1 MERQGIFRYN
11 KVRNLSFGGLSVKK
25 RIIVSNVVV
34 LCIASIIVGHF
45 YWKQKISKPTAASV
59 ESSAENIKEDNSKQN
74 DTREDYAKNLPE
86 DVQKKIKTALKE
98 EKQLNF
104 VIWGSESVPSDQN
117 GWPEKLKKELLSAY
131 GDELFNISIVSD
143 AEETTHS
150 VLNKK
155 LYKKIADKKPDILLF
170 EPFILNDNG
179 VVGIDNT
186 LSNITDILRKIQE
199 ANPDVSI
206 MLQPAH
212 PLFGA
217 KFYPKEVDALKQY
230 AEENH
235 FTYLNHWENWPD
247 KEDEQLKQ
255 YVTEDRSK
263 PSEKGNQV
271 WGEYLINYFV
281 AADE

>member
-1 MERQGIFRYN
+1 
-11 KVRNLSFGGLSVKK
+11 VKK

-212 PLFGA
+212 PLWC
-217 KFYPKEVDALKQY
+217 KIL
-230 AEENH
+230 
-235 FTYLNHWENWPD
+235 
-247 KEDEQLKQ
+247 
-255 YVTEDRSK
+255 S
-263 PSEKGNQV
+263 
-271 WGEYLINYFV
+271 
-281 AADE
+281 